1 MPTAAARV
9 KRLTASVILYVC
21 VCLYVRT
28 TTQKRMTSNL
38 VYGNDLE
45 ISYKWYD
52 FEIKRSKVAG
62 SKVQGERVTGVS
74 YALYRVPSL

>member
-21 VCLYVRT
+21 VSVRT

-62 SKVQGERVTGVS
+62 SKVQGDRVTGVS